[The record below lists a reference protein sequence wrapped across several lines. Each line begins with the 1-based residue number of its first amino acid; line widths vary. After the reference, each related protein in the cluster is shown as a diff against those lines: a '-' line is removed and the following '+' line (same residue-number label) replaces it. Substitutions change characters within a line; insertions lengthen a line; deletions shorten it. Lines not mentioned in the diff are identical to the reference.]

1 MEDHKSEIVQEN
13 YYSCLL
19 IKNTNRDNGRFQS
32 LKQGEM
38 FRIIFVSIIVCFLDK
53 SGGGNIMRLFVLTI
67 RKACQQTP
75 EV

>member
-1 MEDHKSEIVQEN
+1 MEDHKSETIQEN
-13 YYSCLL
+13 HSCLL
-19 IKNTNRDNGRFQS
+19 IKNKNRDSGGFQS

-38 FRIIFVSIIVCFLDK
+38 FRIIFVSNIVCFLDK
-53 SGGGNIMRLFVLTI
+53 SSVGNILKLFVLTI